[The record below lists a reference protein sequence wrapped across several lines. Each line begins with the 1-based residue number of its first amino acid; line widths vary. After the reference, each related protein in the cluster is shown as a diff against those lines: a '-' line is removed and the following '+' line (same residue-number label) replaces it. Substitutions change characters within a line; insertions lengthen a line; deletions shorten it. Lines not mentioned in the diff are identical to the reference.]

1 MHLRILRPAPH
12 VWAFYDGRV
21 PGYRF
26 APGANWVDDGALSL
40 GIASYAVVDGA
51 EALIYDTHCS
61 LPHARRIRDTLEAAG
76 VRRFTVVLSHWH
88 LDHVAGTE
96 VFADS
101 PILANARTAHHLQTH
116 RAAIET
122 GTSSGAPAIA
132 PLILPTRTFTDRA
145 DLLIGRLH
153 IDLIQCNIHSDD
165 ATVVWLGQD
174 RILLAGDTV
183 EDTVTYVSEPG
194 HLASHLCDLDR
205 LAALDPRIVLPNHGA
220 PGPIAAASYGT
231 ATIRATQ
238 DYIRTLLA
246 ARSDPALAARA
257 LEDWIAPALASGALT
272 WFEPYRAIHARNL
285 ARTLAAPMS
294 VQG

>member
-1 MHLRILRPAPH
+1 MHLRVLRPAPH

-61 LPHARRIRDTLEAAG
+61 VPHARRVRDTLEAAG

-101 PILANARTAHHLQTH
+101 PIIANTRTARHLQTH
-116 RAAIET
+116 RAAIEA

-132 PLILPTRTFTDRA
+132 PLILPTQTFEGRA
-145 DLLIGRLH
+145 HLHIGSLH
-153 IDLIQCNIHSDD
+153 IDLVQCNIHSDD
-165 ATVVWLGQD
+165 ATVVWLGHD
-174 RILLAGDTV
+174 GILLAGDTV
-183 EDTVTYVSEPG
+183 EDTVTYVSEPDQLAT
-194 HLASHLCDLDR
+194 HLIDLDR
-205 LAALDPRIVLPNHGA
+205 LAALAPRVVLPNHGA
-220 PGPIAAASYGT
+220 PDRIAAATYGP

-238 DYIRTLLA
+238 DYIWKLLDARTNPILA
-246 ARSDPALAARA
+246 AKP
-257 LEDWIAPALASGALT
+257 LEDWIVPSLANGALT
-272 WFEPYRAIHARNL
+272 WFEPYRAIHAQNL
-285 ARTLAAPMS
+285 ARTLSAPIS
-294 VQG
+294 D